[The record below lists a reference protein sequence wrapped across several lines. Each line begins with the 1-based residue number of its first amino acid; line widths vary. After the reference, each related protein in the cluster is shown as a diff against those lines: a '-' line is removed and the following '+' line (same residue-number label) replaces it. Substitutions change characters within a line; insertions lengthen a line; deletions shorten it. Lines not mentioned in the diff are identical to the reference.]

1 MDFCRSL
8 SDQKLRR
15 EVEVDFTEESSLK
28 GDISNIYYVDK
39 VNILLHTYLSLVLL
53 SWNRIGLQHTSGL
66 VV

>member
-28 GDISNIYYVDK
+28 GDICNIYYVDK
-39 VNILLHTYLSLVLL
+39 VNILLHTYLSLVLQ
-53 SWNRIGLQHTSGL
+53 SWNRLGLQHTSGL